1 MTRTL
6 RSSPGRLAASLA
18 ASLIAL
24 AAACG
29 GGAPAP
35 ASPGSPA
42 GPTPPAEPG
51 GELTTAEAVIE
62 ASLAAQGGRER
73 IARVQSMRQTGT
85 FSIPQMGMK
94 GPMTTVAAA
103 PRNFVATI
111 ELPGI
116 GTIRRG
122 LTGDVAWEVSPMT
135 GARIVTGDERS
146 QFLREATFNAELIW
160 KELYPK
166 AELAGVVEFAGQ
178 PAYKVTLTAADGDT
192 QTRYFAKDTL
202 LPLGAEMVAKSQMG
216 NIPGESTLSDWRDV
230 GGIKFPHKDA
240 QKQGPQAFEILI
252 DKIELDPVLDP
263 SAFALPPEIAALQKP
278 SKP

>member
-1 MTRTL
+1 MTRL
-6 RSSPGRLAASLA
+6 ISISLA
-18 ASLIAL
+18 VAAAL

-35 ASPGSPA
+35 AGPG
-42 GPTPPAEPG
+42 GPPPPVESGPPK

-62 ASLAAQGGRER
+62 ASIAAQGGRDR
-73 IARVQSMRQTGT
+73 IAKVQSMRQTGT
-85 FSIPQMGMK
+85 FGIPQMGIK
-94 GPMTTVAAA
+94 GSMTTVAAP
-103 PRNFVATI
+103 PRNFVVTI
-111 ELPGI
+111 ELAGI
-116 GTIRRG
+116 GSIRRG
-122 LTGDVAWEVSPMT
+122 LTGDVAWEVNPMT
-135 GARIVTGDERS
+135 GARIVTGDERT

-166 AELAGVVEFAGQ
+166 AELAGVVQFAGQ

-216 NIPGESTLSDWRDV
+216 NIPGESTVSDWREV
-230 GGIKFPHKDA
+230 NGIKFPHKIL
-240 QKQGPQAFEILI
+240 QKQGPQTFEILI
-252 DKIELDPVLDP
+252 DKIELDPALDP

-278 SKP
+278 ATPAKP

>member
-1 MTRTL
+1 MTRL
-6 RSSPGRLAASLA
+6 LSISLA
-18 ASLIAL
+18 VAAAL
-24 AAACG
+24 VAACG

-35 ASPGSPA
+35 AGPA
-42 GPTPPAEPG
+42 GPATPAEPG
-51 GELTTAEAVIE
+51 GPPKGELTTAEAVIE

-73 IARVQSMRQTGT
+73 ISKVQSMRQTGT
-85 FSIPQMGMK
+85 FGIPQMGMK
-94 GPMTTVAAA
+94 GPMTTVAAP

-111 ELPGI
+111 ELAGI
-116 GTIRRG
+116 GAIRRG

-135 GARIVTGDERS
+135 GARIITGDERT

-178 PAYKVTLTAADGDT
+178 PAYKVTLTAPDGDT

-216 NIPGESTLSDWRDV
+216 NIPGESTLSDWREV
-230 GGIKFPHKDA
+230 GGIKFPHKVV
-240 QKQGPQAFEILI
+240 QQQGPQAFEIHN
-252 DKIELDPVLDP
+252 DKIELDPALDP
-263 SAFALPPEIAALQKP
+263 AAFALPPEIAALQKP
-278 SKP
+278 APPPKP